1 MRMLAKVG
9 CKAKTE
15 SISQH
20 TKEVELFM
28 GEIMDACST
37 IAKWMDAF
45 DVMRKNDVR
54 PVIIHCP
61 LYKNKILSI
70 EILLNNGL
78 KRKVLDFFMFAEV
91 VRKLFNM
98 DEIIV
103 VFHADVSKKTLERLD
118 VYGDLILEI
127 EKLVRAYPNVVISLE
142 NTMIFH
148 RLGDEYEIGGT
159 NITNN
164 IDIVKDLRDR
174 YLNVFATIDT
184 CHYISD
190 YEITMKVLEPTTI
203 KRPKTLIETIQENY
217 GVINNYHLSKA
228 YNYGLQAGHGA
239 PIDCCNHSSIM
250 EFLIA
255 YDKFKLGNVP
265 VVLEVSEYDNSRGD
279 NFIISKETLD
289 NALRG

>member
-28 GEIMDACST
+28 GEIMGAGST

-54 PVIIHCP
+54 PVVIHCP

-70 EILLNNGL
+70 EILLNNSL
-78 KRKVLDFFMFAEV
+78 KREVLDFFMFAEV

-103 VFHADVSKKTLERLD
+103 VFHADVAKKTLERLD

-127 EKLVRAYPNVVISLE
+127 EKLTWAYPNVVISLE

-159 NITNN
+159 NISNN
-164 IDIVKDLRDR
+164 IDIVKDLRKRD
-174 YLNVFATIDT
+174 LNVFATINT

-203 KRPKTLIETIQENY
+203 KRPKTLVEIIQENHD
-217 GVINNYHLSKA
+217 VINNYHLSKA
-228 YNYGLQAGHGA
+228 YNNALQRGHGA
-239 PIDCCNHSSIM
+239 PIDCCNHSSVM
-250 EFLIA
+250 GFLLA
-255 YDKFKLGNVP
+255 HSQLKLDNVP
-265 VVLEVSEYDNSRGD
+265 VVLEVWEEDNSRGD
-279 NFIISKETLD
+279 NFIMSKEILN
-289 NALRG
+289 NALRR

>member
-9 CKAKTE
+9 CKDKIE

-28 GEIMDACST
+28 GEIMDAGST

-45 DVMRKNDVR
+45 DVMRKNDVK
-54 PVIIHCP
+54 PVIVHCP

-70 EILLNNGL
+70 EVLLNNSL
-78 KRKVLDFFMFAEV
+78 KRKVSDFFMFAEV

-118 VYGDLILEI
+118 VYDDLILEI
-127 EKLVRAYPNVVISLE
+127 ERLTLTYPNVIISLE

-148 RLGDEYEIGGT
+148 RIDDGYEVGGT
-159 NITNN
+159 NIINN
-164 IDIVKDLRDR
+164 IDIVKDLRKRD
-174 YLNVFATIDT
+174 LNVFAAIDT
-184 CHYISD
+184 CHYIGD
-190 YEITMKVLEPTTI
+190 YDITMKALEPTTI
-203 KRPKTLIETIQENY
+203 KRPKTLVEMIQENY
-217 GVINNYHLSKA
+217 GIINNYHLSKA

-239 PIDCCNHSSIM
+239 PIDCCNHSSVM
-250 EFLIA
+250 GFLLA
-255 YDKFKLGNVP
+255 HSKLKLDNVP
-265 VVLEVSEYDNSRGD
+265 VVLEVWEEDNSRGD
-279 NFIISKETLD
+279 NFILSKETLN
-289 NALRG
+289 NALRK